1 MRFRGNVF
9 GASVAFIVGVIVL
22 LGYFFTSP
30 LLGGVDIRQLLIQ
43 WAAIIAAAALFLGL
57 INLFTVH
64 WNKVNDQTQGWPY
77 SAVLIFFF
85 LVTIVLG
92 VIFGPDFEVMNL
104 LFNYIQLPIEAG
116 LIALLAITLAY
127 AGFRFISHRKDV
139 FSVVFVS
146 TALLVL
152 MGNSPWLLGS
162 DSTLAAL
169 MANLR
174 AWIVQV
180 WSVAGARGII
190 LGVALG
196 ATTTGLRVILGADR
210 PYGD

>member
-1 MRFRGNVF
+1 MRFRGNVI
-9 GASVAFIVGVIVL
+9 GASVAFIVGFIVL
-22 LGYFFTSP
+22 LGYFVTSP
-30 LLGGVDIRQLLIQ
+30 LLGEIRQLLIQ
-43 WAAIIAAAALFLGL
+43 WAAIIAAATLFLGL

-64 WNKVNDQTQGWPY
+64 WNKVNEQTRGWPY

-104 LFNYIQLPIEAG
+104 LFNYIQLPIEVG
-116 LIALLAITLAY
+116 LIALLSVTLVY
-127 AGFRFISHRKDV
+127 AGFRFVSHRRDV

-169 MANLR
+169 IANLR
-174 AWIVQV
+174 AWIAQV
-180 WSVAGARGII
+180 WSVAGARGIL

-196 ATTTGLRVILGADR
+196 ATTTGLRIVLGADR

>member
-1 MRFRGNVF
+1 MRFRGNVI
-9 GASVAFIVGVIVL
+9 GASVAFVVGFIVL
-22 LGYFFTSP
+22 IGYFFTDP
-30 LLGGVDIRQLLIQ
+30 LLGDIRQLFIQ

-64 WNKVNDQTQGWPY
+64 WNKVNEQTQGWTY

-92 VIFGPDFEVMNL
+92 VIFGPDFDVMTL
-104 LFNYIQLPIEAG
+104 LFNYVQLPIEVG
-116 LIALLAITLAY
+116 LIALLAVTLVY
-127 AGFRFISHRKDV
+127 AGFRFVSRRRDI

-169 MANLR
+169 VANLR
-174 AWIVQV
+174 AWVAQV
-180 WSVAGARGII
+180 WSVAGARAIL

>member
-1 MRFRGNVF
+1 MRLRGNVI
-9 GASVAFIVGVIVL
+9 GAGVAFIVGAIVL
-22 LGYFFTSP
+22 LGYFVTNSS
-30 LLGGVDIRQLLIQ
+30 LGDIRQLLIQ

-64 WNKVNDQTQGWPY
+64 WNKVNEQTQGWPY

-92 VIFGPDFEVMNL
+92 VIFGPDFEVMNI
-104 LFNYIQLPIEAG
+104 LFNYIQLPIEVG
-116 LIALLAITLAY
+116 LIALLAVTLVY
-127 AGFRFISHRKDV
+127 AGFQFVTQKRDV

-162 DSTLAAL
+162 DSTIAAL
-169 MANLR
+169 IANLR
-174 AWIVQV
+174 AWIAQV
-180 WSVAGARGII
+180 WSVAGARGIL

-196 ATTTGLRVILGADR
+196 ATTTGLRIILGADR